1 MKSKALVVG
10 LLTAALLA
18 VGAGSASA
26 DTLPI
31 WALPGLDVG
40 TLLGPTVP
48 VPTSV
53 LAPVDGLLKLISG

>member
-1 MKSKALVVG
+1 MKKVLTVG
-10 LLTAALLA
+10 LLSAALLA
-18 VGAGSASA
+18 AGAGVASA

-40 TLLGPTVP
+40 SLLGPTVP
-48 VPTSV
+48 VPTQV

>member
-1 MKSKALVVG
+1 MKKVLTVG
-10 LLTAALLA
+10 LLSAALLA
-18 VGAGSASA
+18 AGAGVASA

-40 TLLGPTVP
+40 SVLGPTVP
-48 VPTSV
+48 VPTQV